1 MAPIAALATSC
12 AAPAVV
18 PADGRLVDFDFVQ
31 SGGAANANFYQVAV
45 TKGHSYSVEV
55 RQDYDGVNTDI
66 DPASGVSVFSDAAC
80 GVAVTGLVDTSTA
93 EPSLPS
99 NSFRQSFTAAATGN
113 VYIQVT
119 NGGGQGRYI
128 SVRVDET
135 TLYNP
140 TWANIAGFVT
150 AFTISNTT
158 GSPITGGKLI
168 FFDASGTQVGS
179 ANVTLPAN
187 GGAVCYGAASVPGV
201 GAPPNVN
208 CTFTTAPGT
217 GTGTAIFSH
226 NGPPSGVLAAG
237 FTQRFLSNPAFVQPV
252 DLKPIRGK

>member
-1 MAPIAALATSC
+1 MNFKLLGGLGLVLLLTPVAALATSC
-12 AAPAVV
+12 ATPAVV

-31 SGGAANANFYQVAV
+31 NGAAPANSNFYQVAV

-80 GVAVTGLVDTSTA
+80 GVAV
-93 EPSLPS
+93 
-99 NSFRQSFTAAATGN
+99 TGN

-187 GGAVCYGAASVPGV
+187 GGA
-201 GAPPNVN
+201 
-208 CTFTTAPGT
+208 
-217 GTGTAIFSH
+217 
-226 NGPPSGVLAAG
+226 
-237 FTQRFLSNPAFVQPV
+237 
-252 DLKPIRGK
+252 